1 MAQAHTPNLIY
12 ESPDGGKTVYA
23 RQSGSTDRWIHS
35 IDGETQQMLDRLA
48 DDRMWR
54 EILEAAQTNT
64 ALADLLEQVKMT
76 YQLTKNE
83 NSSKD

>member
-1 MAQAHTPNLIY
+1 MEHTPKLIY

-23 RQSGSTDRWIHS
+23 RHSGTTDRWIHS
-35 IDGETQQMLDRLA
+35 IDGETQWILDRMS
-48 DDRMWR
+48 DDRMWE
-54 EILEAAQTNT
+54 EIRNAARSNT

>member
-1 MAQAHTPNLIY
+1 METKLIY

-23 RQSGSTDRWIHS
+23 REMGATDRWLLHM
-35 IDGETQQMLDRLA
+35 DGETQRMLDLR
-48 DDRMWR
+48 DEERMWEKIR
-54 EILEAAQTNT
+54 DAARTNM

>member
-1 MAQAHTPNLIY
+1 METKLIY

-23 RQSGSTDRWIHS
+23 RQPGATDRWLHS
-35 IDGETQQMLDRLA
+35 IDGETQWMLDRMA
-48 DDRMWR
+48 DDRVWEKIR
-54 EILEAAQTNT
+54 EAAQTNA

>member
-1 MAQAHTPNLIY
+1 METKLIY

-23 RQSGSTDRWIHS
+23 REMGSPDRWLLHM
-35 IDGETQQMLDRLA
+35 DGETQRMLDLR
-48 DDRMWR
+48 DEERMWEKIR
-54 EILEAAQTNT
+54 DAARTNM

-83 NSSKD
+83 DSSKD

>member
-1 MAQAHTPNLIY
+1 MAQTLIY

-23 RQSGSTDRWIHS
+23 RESGSTDRWIYKH
-35 IDGETQQMLDRLA
+35 DEETEIMLKCLA
-48 DDRMWR
+48 EEKLWE
-54 EILEAAQTNT
+54 EIRDAAEENPT
-64 ALADLLEQVKMT
+64 LADLLEKVKMT